1 VRGFTLLEVMVAL
14 AIMAGV
20 VLTVISSVNYHLS
33 VATRD
38 REETVALLLARAKIE
53 DLGLSGTK
61 ETAQQSE
68 GTFAP
73 DWPEYSWKVEV
84 SPAPVTGV
92 KRLTVTVNWG
102 AERRTL
108 SLENY
113 LVQKK

>member
-33 VATRD
+33 IAARD
-38 REETVALLLARAKIE
+38 REETVALLLARARIE
-53 DLGLSGTK
+53 DMGISDSRDA
-61 ETAQQSE
+61 AQKTE

-73 DWPEYSWKVEV
+73 DWPDYSWKTETSSTSV
-84 SPAPVTGV
+84 PGF

-102 AERRTL
+102 AQRRSL
-108 SLENY
+108 SLEKY
-113 LVQKK
+113 QAQMQ

>member
-1 VRGFTLLEVMVAL
+1 MRGFTLLEVMVAL

-38 REETVALLLARAKIE
+38 REETIALLLARAKIE
-53 DLGLSGTK
+53 DLGLLNTS
-61 ETAQQSE
+61 ETASNKE

-73 DWPEYSWKVEV
+73 DWPEYAWKAELST
-84 SPAPVTGV
+84 SPVPGFQ
-92 KRLTVTVNWG
+92 RLTMTVNWG

-108 SLENY
+108 SLESY
-113 LVQKK
+113 VVQKK

>member
-14 AIMAGV
+14 AIMSGV

-33 VATRD
+33 VASRD

-53 DLGLSGTK
+53 DFDLLTTMEKSSTK
-61 ETAQQSE
+61 E

-73 DWPEYSWKVEV
+73 EWPEYSWKSEV
-84 SPAPVTGV
+84 TASPVPGF
-92 KRLTVTVNWG
+92 RQLTVTVKWG

-108 SLENY
+108 SLESY
-113 LVQKK
+113 VVQKK

>member
-33 VATRD
+33 VSTRD
-38 REETVALLLARAKIE
+38 REETIALLLARAKIE
-53 DLGLSGTK
+53 ALGLSGTK
-61 ETAQQSE
+61 ETEQQSE

-73 DWPEYSWKVEV
+73 DWPEYSWKVAAA
-84 SPAPVTGV
+84 PAPIAGV
-92 KRLTVTVNWG
+92 RRLTITVNWG
-102 AERRTL
+102 ADRRTL